1 MNNKIREEFMIFQDQ
16 DEAIDIT
23 PYEPIFDLV
32 CQSDLTD
39 WCTIYPEQCSY
50 VKSNNLINYY
60 YYFF

>member
-1 MNNKIREEFMIFQDQ
+1 MIFQDQ